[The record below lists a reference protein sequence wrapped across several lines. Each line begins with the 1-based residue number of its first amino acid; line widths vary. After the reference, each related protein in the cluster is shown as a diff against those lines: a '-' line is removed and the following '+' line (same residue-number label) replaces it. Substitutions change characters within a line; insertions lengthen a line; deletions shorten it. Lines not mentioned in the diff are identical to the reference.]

1 MEELLKEKQYLL
13 DRLKYKLLSKEYSL
27 HALAQ
32 DLNVSELEV
41 MGFVRILKNGGENIN
56 IVKKSDGIYIEDFG
70 DNTINNHNT
79 KTIIND
85 QEELK
90 ILLISDTRLC
100 SKFEQISILNNIYNI
115 ANEMGVK
122 IVLHMGDITEGIYMG
137 KYRIYNQ
144 GLIHHNPDTQA
155 LYVKNNYPY
164 IKGMTTYFITG
175 EHDLSFLKTK
185 SKEDVG
191 ENIANLREDLVYLGQ
206 KNCMIYLQDSD
217 GHKPTTIDMRHPEGI
232 IPYTISYKPQKIVD
246 AMRSEERPDIL
257 NFGHFLV
264 QDTFMHHDVL
274 VNQVPSVTA
283 TTPEMVDRGNNNIVG
298 ATILTLHFEKSKTK
312 TKLVK
317 VDRMFL
323 NYREVLEDDYAK
335 FKPLHEENV
344 KVLKRGRK

>member
-1 MEELLKEKQYLL
+1 MEELLEKLKE
-13 DRLKYKLLSKEYSL
+13 KLLSRECSLESLALEFGVSDKEI
-27 HALAQ
+27 
-32 DLNVSELEV
+32 
-41 MGFVRILKNGGENIN
+41 MGYVRILKARGENIN
-56 IVKKSDGIYIEDFG
+56 VAKKSDGIYIENFG

-85 QEELK
+85 EEEYK

-100 SKFEQISILNNIYNI
+100 SQFEQISILNNIYSI
-115 ANEMGVK
+115 ANEMGIK
-122 IVLHMGDITEGIYMG
+122 TVLHLGDITEGIYFG
-137 KYRIYNQ
+137 KSRIYNQ
-144 GLIHHNPDTQA
+144 SLIHHNPDTQA

-191 ENIANLREDLVYLGQ
+191 DEIANLREDLVYLGQ
-206 KNCMIYLQDSD
+206 RNCMIYLQDSD
-217 GHKPTTIDMRHPEGI
+217 GHKPIKIDMRHPDEK

-264 QDTFMHHDVL
+264 QDSFLHHNVL
-274 VNQVPSVTA
+274 VNQVPSITA
-283 TTPEMVDRGNNNIVG
+283 TTPEMVDRGYNNTVG
-298 ATILTLHFEKSKTK
+298 ATILTLHLDKSKTK

-323 NYREVLEDDYAK
+323 NYRQVIEDDYRR
-335 FKPLHEENV
+335 FKPLFEDGE
-344 KVLKRGRK
+344 KVLRKGRK